1 MSIVSKHEYVICL
14 LLILVK
20 ISQNVSLIR
29 WFPIPTSELFIQAGI
44 ILPDT
49 ECYPQ
54 EPSS

>member
-49 ECYPQ
+49 ECYQQ